1 MKETLGFQRDIRLS
15 VIMVHPYRVHSH
27 QYLLSIGFEKRIS
40 FTVTGRA
47 QTGLWFIYLEQ
58 LALLTMSSRERVF

>member
-1 MKETLGFQRDIRLS
+1 
-15 VIMVHPYRVHSH
+15 MVHPYRVRSH

-58 LALLTMSSRERVF
+58 LALLTMSSGERVF